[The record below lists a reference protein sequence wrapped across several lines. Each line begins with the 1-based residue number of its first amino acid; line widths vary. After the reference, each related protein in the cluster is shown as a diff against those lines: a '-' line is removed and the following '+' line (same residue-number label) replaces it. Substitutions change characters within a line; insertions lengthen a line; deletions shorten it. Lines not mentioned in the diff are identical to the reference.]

1 MTNKL
6 KCLLLKFLS
15 SEMDGDYMA
24 RKRYMYLLERIKD
37 GTDWE
42 KGMRIWA
49 KSPCVGWRVVNKIE
63 VN

>member
-1 MTNKL
+1 
-6 KCLLLKFLS
+6 
-15 SEMDGDYMA
+15 MA
-24 RKRYMYLLERIKD
+24 RKRYMYLLERIQD
-37 GTDWE
+37 CTDWE